1 MDSKFDAICG
11 ITEEELY
18 QYFAEPLTS
27 GQLFTINGQY
37 LVDIPFDCLYWSP
50 YEGSEED
57 NIVRNE
63 KLKRLIDEV
72 EYELEKETYLR
83 NRRVV

>member
-1 MDSKFDAICG
+1 MVSNED
-11 ITEEELY
+11 
-18 QYFAEPLTS
+18 
-27 GQLFTINGQY
+27 
-37 LVDIPFDCLYWSP
+37 
-50 YEGSEED
+50 SEED
-57 NIVRNE
+57 YIVRNE

>member
-1 MDSKFDAICG
+1 M
-11 ITEEELY
+11 
-18 QYFAEPLTS
+18 
-27 GQLFTINGQY
+27 
-37 LVDIPFDCLYWSP
+37 VDIPFDCLYWSP